1 MFYERLN
8 HLCRK
13 NGTSVA
19 EIAEK
24 VLKVSSGTPTGWK
37 KGTSPKASV
46 VSDAALYFG
55 VSCDYLLGLS
65 DDMENPKHG
74 NHYVLDSEEAI
85 LIDGLRQS
93 DENTRN
99 MVMKMASA
107 ALSLPA
113 QEEATHI
120 NPNPFSSPKDEKIS
134 HMPDSDQCYKFVE
147 GKAAAGLPISTI
159 PDMETRISV
168 PAKYLSDKYFIVQ
181 AQGDSMIGAG
191 INSGDYCVFQRDA
204 YTDSGLIMYVQVEGS
219 ADVPDGTIKRVYR
232 RGDLVE
238 LRSENPAYEPFSFPA
253 SYVQLNGVLVY
264 TIAADQ
270 VTSD

>member
-1 MFYERLN
+1 MFYDRLKSICDKQN
-8 HLCRK
+8 LAISAAVK
-13 NGTSVA
+13 AVA
-19 EIAEK
+19 S
-24 VLKVSSGTPTGWK
+24 SSGPIDNWRKGGWPRADMVK
-37 KGTSPKASV
+37 KLADYLNTSA
-46 VSDAALYFG
+46 
-55 VSCDYLLGLS
+55 DYLLERTDDPSPLS
-65 DDMENPKHG
+65 FDMRK
-74 NHYVLDSEEAI
+74 LDKNEAL